1 MKKHNLLFSLLVLAC
16 ILAPWASAQVPVGK
30 ITGRVVDK
38 ESKEVL
44 IGVNVVVLGT
54 ALGASTG
61 VDGEFVIENVPV
73 GPHSVRASIIGH
85 MPMVKTDIVVS
96 AVKKA
101 EVLFVLSQTELEV
114 GEMQITAEYFTKLPE
129 TPLSTQ
135 TQTNEEIRRLPG
147 GFEDVVRAISIL
159 PGVAQVQPGRN
170 DLIVRG
176 GAPSENLYVIDNI
189 EVSNINHFGTQGSSG
204 GPLSYINLD
213 FVESTS
219 FSTGGFGVRYG
230 DRISSVLR
238 IDLRDGR
245 SGSLGGK
252 ATVAATQFGLNLEGS
267 ADGGNYIL
275 SARRSYLDFI
285 FKAAGFG
292 FVPEY
297 WDFMGKGALKLG
309 SLDKL
314 TFVGIGALDNVKLFN
329 DTPDKRLSNSRIL
342 SSDQNQFVGGV
353 SWRHIFSTG
362 YSDVTFSRSYND
374 FQYRQRDSLLIDI
387 FRNNSTEDEYALRGD
402 LLFIASKSTEISAG
416 LQTKIAKVKTDAF
429 LRPFWTNYGQQI
441 SVNALFDT
449 SAWKSAAYAQISQK
463 WGSTRIS
470 LGGRVDHFNLLET
483 PFEFSPRLSLTYELS
498 PVTNINASLG
508 QYAQA
513 PSYVWLVANP
523 ENRNLKHIK
532 VLQYVLGFEH
542 LLRSDTKFSIEVYR
556 KDYSRY
562 PASVSR
568 PYLVLANTGA
578 GFGGSEDGFASFG
591 LEKLV
596 SEGSGESY
604 GVELFLQKRL
614 SEIPCYGTVSVS
626 YNDSRFKA
634 LDGLVRPSS
643 FDQRWITN
651 VGGGY
656 IFNERWEFSAKFRY
670 ASGRPYTPYNPDG
683 TQNSTL
689 YNSER
694 IVGNHSLDLRVDR
707 RWTFDGWTLI
717 TYLDIQ
723 NIYNRKPVDVP
734 RFNERTRQVEE
745 NNAIGILPSIG
756 ISAEF

>member
-1 MKKHNLLFSLLVLAC
+1 MKKHKLLSSLLVLAI
-16 ILAPWASAQVPVGK
+16 ILAPWVSAQVPVGK
-30 ITGRVVDK
+30 ISGRVVDK
-38 ESKEVL
+38 ETNEALV
-44 IGVNVVVLGT
+44 GANVVVLGT
-54 ALGASTG
+54 SLGGATN
-61 VDGEFVIENVPV
+61 VDGEFRIENIPV
-73 GPHSVRASIIGH
+73 GPHSVRANIIGH
-85 MPMVKTDIVVS
+85 MPIVKTDIVVS
-96 AVKKA
+96 NVKAA
-101 EVLFVLSQTELEV
+101 EILFVLSQTELEV

-135 TQTNEEIRRLPG
+135 IQTNEEIRRLPG
-147 GFEDVVRAISIL
+147 AFEDVVRAISIL

-189 EVSNINHFGTQGSSG
+189 EVANINHFGTQGASG

-245 SGSLGGK
+245 GGSLGGK
-252 ATVAATQFGLNLEGS
+252 ATLAATQFGLNLEGS

-297 WDFMGKGALKLG
+297 WDFMGKGTLKLG
-309 SLDKL
+309 PLDKL
-314 TFVGIGALDNVKLFN
+314 TVVGIAALDNVKLFN

-342 SSDQNQFVGGV
+342 GSDQNQFVGGA
-353 SWRHIFSTG
+353 SWRHIFSSG
-362 YSDVTFSRSYND
+362 YSDFTFSRSYSD
-374 FQYRQRDSLLIDI
+374 FQYRQRDSLLMDI
-387 FRNNSTEDEYALRGD
+387 FRNNSVEDEYALRGD
-402 LLFIASKSTEISAG
+402 LLFNVSKSTEISAG
-416 LQTKIAKVKTDAF
+416 LQTKIAKVKTDAY

-441 SVNALFDT
+441 SVNALLDT
-449 SAWKSAAYAQISQK
+449 SGWKSAAYVQVSQK
-463 WGSTRIS
+463 WGSMRFS
-470 LGGRVDHFNLLET
+470 LGGRGDYFNLLET

-498 PVTNINASLG
+498 PVTNINAALG

-523 ENRNLKHIK
+523 ENRSLKHIK

-591 LEKLV
+591 LERLL
-596 SEGSGESY
+596 SEGAGESY

-614 SEIPCYGTVSVS
+614 SEIPCYGTVSIS

-634 LDGLVRPSS
+634 IDGLVRPNS

-683 TQNSTL
+683 TQNSIL

-694 IVGNHSLDLRVDR
+694 LVANHSLDVRVDR
-707 RWTFDGWTLI
+707 RWTFEGWTLI

-734 RFNERTRQVEE
+734 RFNQRTQQLEE

>member
-1 MKKHNLLFSLLVLAC
+1 MKKHNLLFSLLVLVC
-16 ILAPWASAQVPVGK
+16 ILAPWTSAQVPVGK

-38 ESKEVL
+38 ETNEAL
-44 IGVNVVVLGT
+44 IGAYVVVLGT

-61 VDGEFVIENVPV
+61 VDGEFIIENVPV
-73 GPHSVRASIIGH
+73 GPHSIRASIIGH

-96 AVKKA
+96 TVKQA
-101 EVLFVLSQTELEV
+101 EVLFVLAQTDLEV
-114 GEMQITAEYFTKLPE
+114 AEMQITAEYFTKLPE

-135 TQTNEEIRRLPG
+135 IQTNEEIRRLPG

-189 EVSNINHFGTQGSSG
+189 EVPNINHFGTQGSSG

-230 DRISSVLR
+230 DKLSSVLR

-267 ADGGNYIL
+267 ADGGNYIF

-297 WDFMGKGALKLG
+297 WDFMGKGTLKFG

-329 DTPDKRLSNSRIL
+329 DTPDKRLNNSRIL
-342 SSDQNQFVGGV
+342 GSDQNQFVGGV
-353 SWRHIFSTG
+353 SWRHIFSSG
-362 YSDVTFSRSYND
+362 YSDITFSRSYND
-374 FQYRQRDSLLIDI
+374 FQYKQRDSLLTDI
-387 FRNNSTEDEYALRGD
+387 FRNNSVEDEYALRGD
-402 LLFIASKSTEISAG
+402 LSFIASKTTEISAG
-416 LQTKIAKVKTDAF
+416 LQAKIAKVKTDAY

-463 WGSTRIS
+463 WNSARIS
-470 LGGRVDHFNLLET
+470 LGGRVDHFSLLDN

-498 PVTNINASLG
+498 LVSNINASFG
-508 QYAQA
+508 KYAQA
-513 PSYVWLVANP
+513 PSYVWLAANP
-523 ENRNLKHIK
+523 ENRNLRHII

-556 KDYSRY
+556 KDYTRY
-562 PASVSR
+562 PASVTR

-578 GFGGSEDGFASFG
+578 GFGGSQDGFASFG
-591 LEKLV
+591 FERLV
-596 SEGSGESY
+596 SEGTGESY

-626 YNDSRFKA
+626 YNDSRFTG

-656 IFNERWEFSAKFRY
+656 IFNERWEVSTKFRY
-670 ASGRPYTPYNPDG
+670 SSGRPYTPYNTDG
-683 TQNSTL
+683 TQNSAA

-694 IVGNHSLDLRVDR
+694 LAANHILDVRVDR
-707 RWTFDGWTLI
+707 RWTFDRWTLI